1 MSLFKN
7 FNLNKLK
14 EGLTKTRE
22 KLFNSITETVTGK
35 AVIDDLTIDRIE
47 EILITSDIGYD
58 TAERIISD
66 VRKNLK
72 SEKDRT
78 AENILEIV
86 KKELIKTLEVFNKSE
101 NGLIKKPYVILIV
114 GVNGVG
120 KTTTIGKLANNYK
133 KIGLKVIV
141 GAADTFRAAANE
153 QLEIWAARAGV
164 DIIQGSK
171 GIDPS
176 SVVFDTL
183 KKAIDENYDVVLI
196 DTAGRLHNKVNLMHE
211 LDKINRVMKKLLPD
225 AQHETLLIV
234 DGNTGQNALKQAEE
248 FSKVTNVNGLVIT
261 KLDGTA
267 KGGVVFQIVSKQ
279 NIPIK
284 YIGVGEGIDD
294 LQEFDAEAFVNAIF
308 N

>member
-86 KKELIKTLEVFNKSE
+86 KKELIKTLEVFK
-101 NGLIKKPYVILIV
+101 
-114 GVNGVG
+114 
-120 KTTTIGKLANNYK
+120 
-133 KIGLKVIV
+133 
-141 GAADTFRAAANE
+141 
-153 QLEIWAARAGV
+153 
-164 DIIQGSK
+164 
-171 GIDPS
+171 
-176 SVVFDTL
+176 
-183 KKAIDENYDVVLI
+183 
-196 DTAGRLHNKVNLMHE
+196 
-211 LDKINRVMKKLLPD
+211 
-225 AQHETLLIV
+225 
-234 DGNTGQNALKQAEE
+234 
-248 FSKVTNVNGLVIT
+248 
-261 KLDGTA
+261 
-267 KGGVVFQIVSKQ
+267 
-279 NIPIK
+279 
-284 YIGVGEGIDD
+284 
-294 LQEFDAEAFVNAIF
+294 
-308 N
+308 

>member
-22 KLFNSITETVTGK
+22 KLFNSITEAVTGK

-101 NGLIKKPYVILIV
+101 NGLIK
-114 GVNGVG
+114 
-120 KTTTIGKLANNYK
+120 
-133 KIGLKVIV
+133 
-141 GAADTFRAAANE
+141 
-153 QLEIWAARAGV
+153 
-164 DIIQGSK
+164 
-171 GIDPS
+171 
-176 SVVFDTL
+176 
-183 KKAIDENYDVVLI
+183 
-196 DTAGRLHNKVNLMHE
+196 
-211 LDKINRVMKKLLPD
+211 NRM
-225 AQHETLLIV
+225 
-234 DGNTGQNALKQAEE
+234 
-248 FSKVTNVNGLVIT
+248 
-261 KLDGTA
+261 
-267 KGGVVFQIVSKQ
+267 
-279 NIPIK
+279 
-284 YIGVGEGIDD
+284 
-294 LQEFDAEAFVNAIF
+294 
-308 N
+308 